1 MKEKFT
7 VTQEK
12 RMTFE
17 DKTIDHVCVAL
28 QIRARFQQKHQKF
41 INHMLGLEGV
51 SFPDYFYKE
60 NIAKDKKV
68 IPDPIDDRKF
78 QE

>member
-1 MKEKFT
+1 ME
-7 VTQEK
+7 Q
-12 RMTFE
+12 
-17 DKTIDHVCVAL
+17 
-28 QIRARFQQKHQKF
+28 
-41 INHMLGLEGV
+41 

-78 QE
+78 QENFQPLSTNNWKCMEKTHLLDPTYD